1 MGTYVCVCT
10 DELITTDLK
19 MAKYAFYN
27 ISRKYK
33 TYPANINMECKSQLL
48 DEHENVTLI
57 VNRRSAAR
65 QSPKRWTTFRCR
77 WQKKLAI
84 SLALIFIGLLI
95 IFTYTDLLFRNKIF
109 SVFLSSRFNQITN
122 VAKLQ
127 TSYPQ
132 SEQPQGLGG
141 DASNSNNPIVK
152 PMQYLLNYS
161 SMHLN
166 KTSSSDYN
174 IFVIY
179 TRENYRLQMKFDL
192 FAHSLF
198 KHTNAQLHL
207 HIITDKESE
216 MSVLDILQR
225 KIRKFRRI
233 VIYTM
238 YDVQICS
245 NIIQDITAKL
255 SPYFSSMPNSY
266 YSDSLF
272 FLSLGLHRIADKS
285 ISRAILFDCDI
296 VFRSD
301 VRLLF
306 AEFDRFLPHQL
317 FGLAPELTPVY
328 RHILYRY
335 RVRFPKSNFGN
346 PYHPMQLVKNNKNSK
361 LITNHNNHERHG
373 YPGLNS
379 GVVLMLLNRIR
390 DSKTYLEVLTQYE
403 VHRLV
408 SKYSFKGHLGDQDF
422 FTLLGYEYPNLIY
435 RLDCI
440 WNRQLCTWWKDHGYS
455 NIFDAYFRCEGV
467 IKMYHGNCNT
477 RIPE

>member
-10 DELITTDLK
+10 DELNSKLK
-19 MAKYAFYN
+19 MTKYAFYN

-33 TYPANINMECKSQLL
+33 TYPANNINMECKSQLL
-48 DEHENVTLI
+48 EEQENVTLI
-57 VNRRSAAR
+57 VNRRSAIR
-65 QSPKRWTTFRCR
+65 QSPKRFTFRCR
-77 WQKKLAI
+77 WQKKLAL
-84 SLALIFIGLLI
+84 SLALICICILI
-95 IFTYTDLLFRNKIF
+95 IFAYTDLLFRNKIF
-109 SVFLSSRFNQITN
+109 SVFLSSRLTQITS
-122 VAKLQ
+122 VAKLE

-132 SEQPQGLGG
+132 NELTQST
-141 DASNSNNPIVK
+141 SNYPSLK

-161 SMHLN
+161 SIHLN
-166 KTSSSDYN
+166 LSSHVKTSSSDYN

-225 KIRKFRRI
+225 KIRRFRRI

-272 FLSLGLHRIADKS
+272 FLSLGLHRIAD
-285 ISRAILFDCDI
+285 IGLNRAILFDCDI

-317 FGLAPELTPVY
+317 YGLAPELTPVY

-346 PYHPMQLVKNNKNSK
+346 PYHPMQLVKNNKNK
-361 LITNHNNHERHG
+361 LVSNRIHERHG

-390 DSKTYLEVLTQYE
+390 DSKTYSEVLTQYE
-403 VHRLV
+403 VNRLV
-408 SKYSFKGHLGDQDF
+408 EKYSFKGHLGDQDF

>member
-1 MGTYVCVCT
+1 MT
-10 DELITTDLK
+10 
-19 MAKYAFYN
+19 KYALFN
-27 ISRKYK
+27 VSRKHK
-33 TYPANINMECKSQLL
+33 TYPAHIHIECKSQLL
-48 DEHENVTLI
+48 EEQENVTLI
-57 VNRRSAAR
+57 VNRKNVVR
-65 QSPKRWTTFRCR
+65 QTPKRWTVCRCK
-77 WQKKLAI
+77 WQKKLALSI
-84 SLALIFIGLLI
+84 TLICICVLI
-95 IFTYTDLLFRNKIF
+95 IFAYTDLLFRNKIF
-109 SVFLSSRFNQITN
+109 SAFLSTRFTKLNVGKMQSRYPYKEDAPIQLSQPS
-122 VAKLQ
+122 LQ
-127 TSYPQ
+127 
-132 SEQPQGLGG
+132 
-141 DASNSNNPIVK
+141 PI
-152 PMQYLLNYS
+152 QYLLNYS
-161 SMHLN
+161 SVHLN
-166 KTSSSDYN
+166 LSSQISTLSSDYN

-179 TRENYRLQMKFDL
+179 TRENYRLHMKFDL

-216 MSVLDILQR
+216 LSVLDILQR
-225 KIRKFRRI
+225 KVRKFRR
-233 VIYTM
+233 VLIYTM
-238 YDVQICS
+238 YDVQICF
-245 NIIQDITAKL
+245 NKIQDITKQL
-255 SPYFSSMPNSY
+255 SPYFSSVPTSY

-272 FLSLGLHRIADKS
+272 FLSLGLHRIAD
-285 ISRAILFDCDI
+285 INVNRAILFDCDI

-335 RVRFPKSNFGN
+335 RIRFPKSNFGN
-346 PYHPMQLVKNNKNSK
+346 PYHPMQLANKNNKNTLVSNR
-361 LITNHNNHERHG
+361 IHDHHG

-390 DSKTYLEVLTQYE
+390 DSKMYFELLSEYE
-403 VHRLV
+403 VHKLV
-408 SKYSFKGHLGDQDF
+408 VKYSFKGHLGDQDF

>member
-1 MGTYVCVCT
+1 MAGTAI
-10 DELITTDLK
+10 E

-27 ISRKYK
+27 IIRKNK
-33 TYPANINMECKSQLL
+33 TYPANIHVECKSQMLE
-48 DEHENVTLI
+48 EHESVTLI
-57 VNRRSAAR
+57 VNRKNLVRHAS
-65 QSPKRWTTFRCR
+65 KRWTFLRCR
-77 WQKKLAI
+77 WQKKLALSI
-84 SLALIFIGLLI
+84 TLICICVLI
-95 IFTYTDLLFRNKIF
+95 IFAYTDILFRNKLF
-109 SVFLSSRFNQITN
+109 SVFLSSRLTKTRNVEKMSSSNLNNEDALITN
-122 VAKLQ
+122 NHPSLQ
-127 TSYPQ
+127 
-132 SEQPQGLGG
+132 
-141 DASNSNNPIVK
+141 PI
-152 PMQYLLNYS
+152 QYLLNYS
-161 SMHLN
+161 SIHLN
-166 KTSSSDYN
+166 LSSHTRNLSSKYN

-179 TRENYRLQMKFDL
+179 TRDNYRLHMKFDL

-198 KHTNAQLHL
+198 KHTSAQLHL

-216 MSVLDILQR
+216 LSVLDILKK
-225 KIRKFRRI
+225 KIRRFRRV

-238 YDVQICS
+238 YDVQICF

-255 SPYFSSMPNSY
+255 SPYFSSAPNSY

-272 FLSLGLHRIADKS
+272 FLSLGLHRIADES

-306 AEFDRFLPHQL
+306 AEFDRFMPHQL

-335 RVRFPKSNFGN
+335 RIRFPKSNFGN
-346 PYHPMQLVKNNKNSK
+346 PYHPMQLGSKNF
-361 LITNHNNHERHG
+361 NNNLVSNRVQNGHG

-379 GVVLMLLNRIR
+379 GVVLMFLNRIR
-390 DSKTYLEVLTQYE
+390 DSRIYFEMLSEYE

-408 SKYSFKGHLGDQDF
+408 VKYSFKGHLGDQDF
-422 FTLLGYEYPNLIY
+422 FTLLGYEYPNVIY

>member
-1 MGTYVCVCT
+1 MGTFVCVCAVK
-10 DELITTDLK
+10 LSDLK
-19 MAKYAFYN
+19 MTKYALYN

-33 TYPANINMECKSQLL
+33 TYPANLNMECKSQLL
-48 DEHENVTLI
+48 EEHENVTLI
-57 VNRRSAAR
+57 VNRRSAVR
-65 QSPKRWTTFRCR
+65 QSPKRWMFRCR

-84 SLALIFIGLLI
+84 SLALICICVLI
-95 IFTYTDLLFRNKIF
+95 IFAYTDQLFRNKIF
-109 SVFLSSRFNQITN
+109 SVFLSSRLTQITN

-132 SEQPQGLGG
+132 NEQTLST
-141 DASNSNNPIVK
+141 SNYPSLK

-161 SMHLN
+161 SVHLN
-166 KTSSSDYN
+166 LSSHMKTSTSDYN

-225 KIRKFRRI
+225 KIRRFRRI

-272 FLSLGLHRIADKS
+272 FLSLGLHRIAD
-285 ISRAILFDCDI
+285 ISLNRAILFDCDI

-317 FGLAPELTPVY
+317 YGLAPELTPVY

-346 PYHPMQLVKNNKNSK
+346 PYHPMQLVKNNKNK
-361 LITNHNNHERHG
+361 LVANRIHEHHG

-390 DSKTYLEVLTQYE
+390 DSKTYSEVLTQYE

-408 SKYSFKGHLGDQDF
+408 DKYSFKGHLGDQDF